1 MSPTYKQYRFLPKK
15 KIIKSPERKI
25 DKKFGPI
32 KKGKYTRNFYKSIIK
47 KSIKENIQDIWT
59 DRNKSELQTSRI
71 AVKELK
77 TEQDTAKGTQEKN
90 GEF

>member
-15 KIIKSPERKI
+15 KNHQKPRKKNRQEIWTDQERKI
-25 DKKFGPI
+25 YKKFLQI
-32 KKGKYTRNFYKSIIK
+32 NHK